1 MIQVEQSVPAEH
13 AALYQRYLDKMKSNT
28 LPRMMFV
35 VLDYGHQIMQFEKET
50 HVKATL
56 TLLGSGIDNNIQQAV
71 EAMSRTLG
79 EWSMR

>member
-1 MIQVEQSVPAEH
+1 MIELQEVPTEH
-13 AALYQRYLDKMKSNT
+13 HKLYQDYLAKVKSNK

-50 HVKATL
+50 HIKWTIS
-56 TLLGSGIDNNIQQAV
+56 LLSSGIENNVQQAV

-79 EWSMR
+79 EWRNR